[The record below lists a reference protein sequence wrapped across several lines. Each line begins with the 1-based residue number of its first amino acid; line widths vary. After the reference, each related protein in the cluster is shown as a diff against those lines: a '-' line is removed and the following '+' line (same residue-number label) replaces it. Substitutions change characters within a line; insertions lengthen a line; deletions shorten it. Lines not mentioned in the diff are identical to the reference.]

1 MDTQGLLLLAQF
13 VLPTDILSRFEI
25 IKVESDE
32 KDIRIYLDEIADKAI
47 LKDPNI
53 ESKGF
58 TSAVTV
64 RDFPIRDKGVDL
76 IVRRRRW
83 YNKATNTSFTTPHEG
98 LQADG
103 VRYSKEFAA
112 FLKEVY
118 GDEPFE
124 LPFA

>member
-1 MDTQGLLLLAQF
+1 MNTQGLLLLAQV
-13 VLPTDILSRFEI
+13 VLPTDILTKFAI
-25 IKVESDE
+25 VKVESNDKE
-32 KDIRIYLDEIADKAI
+32 IRIYLEEIADKEFLENI
-47 LKDPNI
+47 HI

-58 TSAVTV
+58 TDPVTV

-83 YNKATNTSFTTPHEG
+83 YDNQTNKSFSVPFEG
-98 LQADG
+98 IKADG
-103 VRYSKEFAA
+103 TRYSKEFAT

-118 GDEPFE
+118 GDQTYD

>member
-1 MDTQGLLLLAQF
+1 MDTQGLLLLAQV
-13 VLPTDILSRFEI
+13 VLPTDILTKFAI
-25 IKVESDE
+25 VKVESNDNE
-32 KDIRIYLDEIADKAI
+32 IRIYLDEIADTEFI
-47 LKDPNI
+47 ENIHI

-58 TSAVTV
+58 TDPVTV

-83 YNKATNTSFTTPHEG
+83 YDNQTKKSFSVPFDG
-98 LQADG
+98 LKADG
-103 VRYSKEFAA
+103 TRYSKEFAA

-118 GDEPFE
+118 GDQAYD

>member
-1 MDTQGLLLLAQF
+1 MDTHGLLLLAQV
-13 VLPTDILSRFEI
+13 VLPADILTRFTI
-25 IKVESDE
+25 TKVESNE
-32 KDIRIYLDEIADKAI
+32 NDIRIYLDERVDEELLSDI
-47 LKDPNI
+47 LI

-58 TSAVTV
+58 TEPSTV

-76 IVRRRRW
+76 IVRRRRY
-83 YNKATNTSFTTPHEG
+83 YNKSTGQSFSVPFDG
-98 LQADG
+98 LKAEG

-118 GDEPFE
+118 GDQTYD

>member
-1 MDTQGLLLLAQF
+1 MDTQELLLLAQF

-25 IKVESDE
+25 IKIESDE
-32 KDIRIYLDEIADKAI
+32 TITNDQD
-47 LKDPNI
+47 I

-64 RDFPIRDKGVDL
+64 HDFPIRDKGVDL
-76 IVRRRRW
+76 VVRRRRW
-83 YNKATNTSFTTPHEG
+83 YNKATNTSFTTSHKD

-112 FLKEVY
+112 FLLY
-118 GDEPFE
+118 PSR
-124 LPFA
+124 A